1 MTVPTMSKV
10 TSLIPCI
17 LNQWAEVHNASKLLK
32 SMSTDWWKWCI
43 TSTQNIFFSG
53 LLREMIQVI
62 QWMSFLGNNEVTIE
76 KQVNLNLY
84 KMSWFHLFRCSNL
97 DEFISKFGKLWNQL
111 TCHLFCT
118 QLHRGQSRSAIQCLA
133 EREDRSYNYSRSL
146 QSISELLKARNIARI
161 ANAVQ
166 VTLTVSNYYYPTLI
180 CLE

>member
-1 MTVPTMSKV
+1 MSKV

-17 LNQWAEVHNASKLLK
+17 LNQWAEVHNASKNSEIKEYRLMEMIHNLNPK
-32 SMSTDWWKWCI
+32 HI
-43 TSTQNIFFSG
+43 
-53 LLREMIQVI
+53 LLRVVKRNDPSHS
-62 QWMSFLGNNEVTIE
+62 QWMSFLDNNAVTIE
-76 KQVNLNLY
+76 KQVSLNLY

-133 EREDRSYNYSRSL
+133 EREALSYNYSRSL
-146 QSISELLKARNIARI
+146 ETISELLGARNIARI
-161 ANAVQ
+161 ANAVH

>member
-1 MTVPTMSKV
+1 MSKV

-17 LNQWAEVHNASKLLK
+17 LNQWGPERLK
-32 SMSTDWWKWCI
+32 NSEINEYRLMEPYPQK
-43 TSTQNIFFSG
+43 IFFSG
-53 LLREMIQVI
+53 LLKRAMIQVF
-62 QWMSFLGNNEVTIE
+62 QWMSFLGNNAVKIE

-84 KMSWFHLFRCSNL
+84 KMFRFHIYNCTNL

-133 EREDRSYNYSRSL
+133 EREARSYNYSRSL
-146 QSISELLKARNIARI
+146 ETISELLGARNIARI